1 MPDHDEMVELARR
14 HGKTVFHR
22 VEEVPGCAGMEE

>member
-14 HGKTVFHR
+14 HGKTLFHR
-22 VEEVPGCAGMEE
+22 FEDVPGCAGLEQ

>member
-1 MPDHDEMVELARR
+1 MVELARR

-22 VEEVPGCAGMEE
+22 FEDVPGCAGMED